1 MRDTKKVA
9 AENLPFQKNYLLKN
23 FLEYCWWEIRFHISN
38 LYFYLFDRSILEC
51 TSDKENWMCLNCGQ
65 VLCGRYEN
73 GHALHHSTL
82 NTQHNVCLNTLNCS
96 VYCYKCDDF
105 VINGKHLLDNLREEF
120 KDDDS
125 SSEASNSLDESS
137 SIKSSKG
144 SASTSSSDSGWYDES
159 TPGVTSP
166 IIGRRQLRPRK
177 RTNSN
182 QNENGN
188 ESPTKKKL
196 LRKVSGNELE
206 KHALDIQVFFLI
218 E

>member
-1 MRDTKKVA
+1 M
-9 AENLPFQKNYLLKN
+9 
-23 FLEYCWWEIRFHISN
+23 
-38 LYFYLFDRSILEC
+38 
-51 TSDKENWMCLNCGQ
+51 
-65 VLCGRYEN
+65 LCGRYEN

-137 SIKSSKG
+137 SVKSSKG
-144 SASTSSSDSGWYDES
+144 STSTSSSDSGWYDES
-159 TPGVTSP
+159 TSP
-166 IIGRRQLRPRK
+166 TTGRRLRPRK

-182 QNENGN
+182 HNENGN

-196 LRKVSGNELE
+196 LRKVSMMEHKSNENKTLS
-206 KHALDIQVFFLI
+206 AYRL
-218 E
+218 

>member
-1 MRDTKKVA
+1 
-9 AENLPFQKNYLLKN
+9 
-23 FLEYCWWEIRFHISN
+23 
-38 LYFYLFDRSILEC
+38 
-51 TSDKENWMCLNCGQ
+51 MCLNCGQ

-137 SIKSSKG
+137 SVKSSKG

-159 TPGVTSP
+159 TSP
-166 IIGRRQLRPRK
+166 TTGRRLRPRK

-182 QNENGN
+182 HNENGN
-188 ESPTKKKL
+188 ESPTKKKI
-196 LRKVSGNELE
+196 LRKVSMTNTSQTKI
-206 KHALDIQVFFLI
+206 KHSQHTGFNLFDCFFFFSGSTRSLA
-218 E
+218 

>member
-1 MRDTKKVA
+1 
-9 AENLPFQKNYLLKN
+9 
-23 FLEYCWWEIRFHISN
+23 
-38 LYFYLFDRSILEC
+38 
-51 TSDKENWMCLNCGQ
+51 MCLNCGQ
-65 VLCGRYEN
+65 VFCGRYEN

-82 NTQHNVCLNTLNCS
+82 HTQHNVCLNTLNCS

-137 SIKSSKG
+137 SVKSSKG
-144 SASTSSSDSGWYDES
+144 SASTTSSDSGWYDEA
-159 TPGVTSP
+159 TQGVNLPS
-166 IIGRRQLRPRK
+166 GRRLRPRK

-182 QNENGN
+182 IKENSSN

-196 LRKVSGNELE
+196 MRKVSTTNSIQLLLCMNSGFFNFCLNPPKKIPNFWLLFFRIRKGHWLE
-206 KHALDIQVFFLI
+206 KFR
-218 E
+218 